1 MATYTYTEA
10 NLTAV
15 RAAKLALASGTR
27 KVSFSIGDKSVT
39 YGQTDMAAL
48 ELLEQQI
55 FLELQTATARPR
67 FFLTSTGKGL

>member
-1 MATYTYTEA
+1 MAEYTYTEA

-27 KVSFSIGDKSVT
+27 KVSLTMGDKSIT

-48 ELLEQQI
+48 ESLEQTI
-55 FLELQTATARPR
+55 LAEIQTTITRPR
-67 FFLTSTGKGL
+67 FFLASTSKGL